1 MHSKTFEQ
9 EPELTSGFDSTA
21 FSRNALS
28 SWQNLAA
35 IIDHTLLKPGATRD
49 EVIAIC
55 REAAEY
61 RFACAMVNP
70 VWVSLARSVL
80 AGTGIPVGVVV
91 GFPLGA
97 SLSGTK
103 RDESIALVRNGAM
116 ELDMVISV
124 GMLKS
129 GMNTLV
135 QQDIRGVVEVGHEAG
150 AIVKVILETCLL
162 TMEEKIRGSELAI
175 AAGAD
180 FLKTSTGFSTGGATA
195 ADIAILRGVAGGRS
209 GVKASGGIRT
219 LEDVR
224 AMVDAGA
231 NRIGASAGISIVREL
246 GAP

>member
-80 AGTGIPVGVVV
+80 GGNRHSCRRCGGLSLRSFT
-91 GFPLGA
+91 LGY
-97 SLSGTK
+97 
-103 RDESIALVRNGAM
+103 
-116 ELDMVISV
+116 
-124 GMLKS
+124 
-129 GMNTLV
+129 
-135 QQDIRGVVEVGHEAG
+135 EAG
-150 AIVKVILETCLL
+150 
-162 TMEEKIRGSELAI
+162 
-175 AAGAD
+175 
-180 FLKTSTGFSTGGATA
+180 
-195 ADIAILRGVAGGRS
+195 
-209 GVKASGGIRT
+209 
-219 LEDVR
+219 
-224 AMVDAGA
+224 
-231 NRIGASAGISIVREL
+231 
-246 GAP
+246 